1 MVYERQTNEINQ
13 QHNENEGWQIKLK
26 KKKRSKGIP
35 GLQLDRNIM
44 MALEQLEEQEHVG

>member
-13 QHNENEGWQIKLK
+13 QHNENEGWQIKL

>member
-26 KKKRSKGIP
+26 NKK
-35 GLQLDRNIM
+35 
-44 MALEQLEEQEHVG
+44 V